1 MLRLRDKQD
10 REGQP
15 LAAEHGIILHPND
28 RVAWRI
34 TNRGSEAADVTLLFI
49 DSQLAI
55 APLFPRPNT
64 IGDNRLQPGATF
76 LTASSR
82 VTGKTTGREQ
92 VVAIAVKAEG
102 PPRDFLFLSQS
113 SLASSLAVRGTEN
126 DSPLARLLKFANYRA
141 GTTRG
146 ADQATLE
153 SYSVQFIPW
162 SVEDPSQPH

>member
-1 MLRLRDKQD
+1 M
-10 REGQP
+10 
-15 LAAEHGIILHPND
+15 HPND

-34 TNRGSEAADVTLLFI
+34 TNQGTSAADVTLLFI

-55 APLFPRPNT
+55 VPLFPRPNT
-64 IGDNRLQPGATF
+64 IGDNRLQAGATF

-92 VVAIAVKAEG
+92 VVALAVKAAG

-113 SLASSLAVRGTEN
+113 SLASSLAVRGSEH
-126 DSPLARLLKFANYRA
+126 DSPLAQLLKFANYRV

-146 ADQATLE
+146 VDQATLE
-153 SYSVQFIPW
+153 TYSVQFIPW
-162 SVEDPSQPH
+162 SVEDSSKRH